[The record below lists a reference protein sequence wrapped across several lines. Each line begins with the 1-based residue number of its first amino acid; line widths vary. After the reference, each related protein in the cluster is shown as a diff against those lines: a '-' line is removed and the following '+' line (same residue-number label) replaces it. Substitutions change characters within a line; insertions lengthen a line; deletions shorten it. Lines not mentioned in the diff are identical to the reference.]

1 LYQLQHLTDIDFA
14 SQEFQAA
21 QREDAFEAN
30 QYLITVSLY
39 EVMPDDPNVPAPG
52 AVISFSPTKIS
63 FYRNCCQVN
72 AKLSSI
78 TTVNAP

>member
-39 EVMPDDPNVPAPG
+39 EVMPDDPNVPA
-52 AVISFSPTKIS
+52 KIS